1 MPKKSFKDDM
11 NPALQFISA
20 PEEASE
26 GADDGGPPA
35 GYKKNPKYIENK
47 SRRVQLL
54 MQPSLHQRIKARA
67 ELEGK
72 SFNDLANI
80 LLEEALKK

>member
-1 MPKKSFKDDM
+1 
-11 NPALQFISA
+11 LELA
-20 PEEASE
+20 PSK
-26 GADDGGPPA
+26 GA
-35 GYKKNPKYIENK
+35 ENK

-54 MQPSLHQRIKARA
+54 MQPSLHQKIKARA

-72 SFNDLANI
+72 SFNGLANI